1 MNRPRN
7 QPAPAAAIASKRAEK
22 AENRRRIA
30 AAINRL
36 RADEAPVNVRAVA
49 RLAEVHPDTIR
60 RNEDLYGEIRTLRGE
75 NPRSGSPSRPTPRES
90 ADLRDMTARFHAART
105 DIQHLRAALA
115 TAQAVA
121 HQELGNI
128 GPALDR
134 SESQLLK
141 DEAADLRVQLTNARA
156 LVRDGERRVESLQD
170 ELDATRELARDYL
183 RELTAAHQDSTLL
196 RKDLSVLKIQ
206 RASDGRQP

>member
-1 MNRPRN
+1 M
-7 QPAPAAAIASKRAEK
+7 
-22 AENRRRIA
+22 
-30 AAINRL
+30 
-36 RADEAPVNVRAVA
+36 RAVA

-60 RNEDLYGEIRTLRGE
+60 RNEDLYREIRTL
-75 NPRSGSPSRPTPRES
+75 PRREPTPRVTFPARPRES

-121 HQELGNI
+121 HQTLGDI

-134 SESQLLK
+134 SESQQLK

-156 LVRDGERRVESLQD
+156 LVRDGERRIESLQG

-183 RELTAAHQDSTLL
+183 RELTAAHQESTLL
-196 RKDLSVLKIQ
+196 RKDLSALKIQ
-206 RASDGRQP
+206 RARNSQQPKLTGNGRASASLGAEPDR